1 MLDRV
6 RVGRS
11 RTAPKRLAHFI
22 VLVGLLGACSGS
34 TTSAGSSSA
43 MPSPSD
49 SSASRSSDVEGIIAD
64 PLGDALLS
72 SAPGYVD
79 VRSAGVSEGGAALS
93 FVATLAAPIPSS
105 AEVPDDWD
113 GLLWSF
119 CLDTHGSSA
128 PSGYPFAATTVVPC
142 EFIVTALSEGGE
154 VAGSLID
161 RRPLLHAKQVT
172 RSPTPVALD
181 GSTMTITVPAAR
193 LGHPARFN
201 WVMATT
207 ALTLP
212 WPNDDFLDIDEVPD
226 SSFDKPARWPA
237 GA

>member
-1 MLDRV
+1 MI
-6 RVGRS
+6 
-11 RTAPKRLAHFI
+11 T
-22 VLVGLLGACSGS
+22 
-34 TTSAGSSSA
+34 
-43 MPSPSD
+43 
-49 SSASRSSDVEGIIAD
+49 D

-79 VRSAGVSEGGAALS
+79 VRSAGVSEGADAFS

-105 AEVPDDWD
+105 AEVPEDWD

-128 PSGYPFAATTVVPC
+128 PSGYPFAATMVVPC
-142 EFIVTALSEGGE
+142 EFIVTALSKGDE

-161 RRPLLHAKQVT
+161 RRPLLHAQRAT
-172 RSPTPVALD
+172 TTPIPVALD
-181 GSTMTITVPAAR
+181 GSTMTISVPAAK
-193 LGHPARFN
+193 LGHPTKFT

-212 WPNDDFLDIDEVPD
+212 LPNDDFQDIDEVPD

>member
-1 MLDRV
+1 
-6 RVGRS
+6 
-11 RTAPKRLAHFI
+11 
-22 VLVGLLGACSGS
+22 
-34 TTSAGSSSA
+34 
-43 MPSPSD
+43 
-49 SSASRSSDVEGIIAD
+49 
-64 PLGDALLS
+64 
-72 SAPGYVD
+72 
-79 VRSAGVSEGGAALS
+79 LS

-105 AEVPDDWD
+105 AKVPKDWD

-119 CLDTHGSSA
+119 CLDTHGSTA

-142 EFIVTALSEGGE
+142 EFIVTGLFKGDE

-161 RRPLLHAKQVT
+161 RRPLLHAKQAT
-172 RSPTPVALD
+172 TTPTPVALD
-181 GSTMTITVPAAR
+181 GSTMTITVPAAK
-193 LGHPARFN
+193 LGHPTRFT

-226 SSFDKPARWPA
+226 SSFDRPARWPA